1 MPKCMTELKKLC
13 IFSERDV
20 HCYMELLLQGAIYS
34 GKARRTHTPFIVK
47 SEQSS
52 FVRKLFM
59 YSQHLQGIIWG
70 ILPHR

>member
-1 MPKCMTELKKLC
+1 MPKCMSELKKLHL
-13 IFSERDV
+13 FRER
-20 HCYMELLLQGAIYS
+20 HSLLRGTLQGAIYS

-59 YSQHLQGIIWG
+59 YSQHFQGIIWG